1 MLERVLILAIIAA
14 VGFTAYPV
22 LRRYHVSRVATNAKR
37 DPLLSGLKPGI
48 PAIVYFTTPGCM
60 PCKTQQQPAL
70 ATLQTELGDGI
81 QIIQVDAADD
91 PEAARRWGVFSAPTT
106 FILDGQGKPQTVN
119 HGVAGTVMLRQ
130 QLAGLAGQPVQ

>member
-14 VGFTAYPV
+14 VGFTAYPA
-22 LRRYHVSRVATNAKR
+22 LRRYHVGRVAANAKR

-48 PAIVYFTTPGCM
+48 PAIVYFTTPGCV

-70 ATLQTELGDGI
+70 AMLQTELGDGI

-119 HGVAGTVMLRQ
+119 HGVAGTVRLRQ